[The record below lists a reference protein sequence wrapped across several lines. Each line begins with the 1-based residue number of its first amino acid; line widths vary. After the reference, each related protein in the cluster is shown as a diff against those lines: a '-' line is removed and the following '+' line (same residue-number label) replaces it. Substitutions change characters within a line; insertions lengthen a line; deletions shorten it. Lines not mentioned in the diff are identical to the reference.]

1 MKKQRSLR
9 LFEQIL
15 KSDSTKKVYL
25 QNINYFREYCKVKDF
40 DSLLDIPPKKL
51 QMQIEDYVIYLKGT
65 ISPNSIPTR
74 YWAIQAFFEINDVM
88 LNWKK
93 IRRLF
98 PAKVKKSGYAPW
110 TTKDIQK
117 MLEVATD
124 VRSRALI
131 HLVAST
137 GVRIGAIQEMKLKH
151 IDDIPLSCKSVLV
164 YPDDPEE
171 YYTFLTTEAS
181 SVLDR
186 YLQKRK
192 FDGEELMPESPVF
205 RRMYKIAKAKAIP
218 LGERGMSVIIQR
230 LIKKAGLRSLENKT
244 GLRYNIQQD
253 HGFRKRFN
261 TIMKLNNSINHNLV
275 EKMMGHKRGLDGVY
289 LTPTVEELFNEFQKA
304 IPDLTV
310 DDSERI
316 KLEKKKLEQ
325 DKDTVE
331 KQRIE
336 NEKLLNRLEE
346 VQYGAEGRGSIY
358 AKNMLKLK
366 DDEISKMIYTV
377 FSMIVELVYPE
388 EKKREIFKKIQHAK
402 QTGERIDERIFAD
415 GEGLTRAQKLA
426 IIEKIANQPKK
437 KSERKLPH
445 FNLNLL
451 ESELITN

>member
-15 KSDSTKKVYL
+15 KSDLTKKVYL
-25 QNINYFREYCKVKDF
+25 QSLNYFREYCKVKDF

-51 QMQIEDYVIYLKGT
+51 QMLIEDYVIYLKGK

-74 YWAIQAFFEINDVM
+74 YWPIQAFFEINDIVI
-88 LNWKK
+88 NWKK
-93 IRRLF
+93 IRRFF
-98 PAKVKKSGYAPW
+98 PAKVKKSGHEPW

-137 GVRIGAIQEMKLKH
+137 GVRIGAIQEMRLKH
-151 IDDIPLSCKSVLV
+151 LEDMPLGCKSVLV

-171 YYTFLTTEAS
+171 YHTFLTPEAS
-181 SVLDR
+181 SILDR

-192 FDGEELMPESPVF
+192 FDGEQLTPESPVF
-205 RRMYKIAKAKAIP
+205 RKMYKIRKAKAIP

-289 LTPTVEELFNEFQKA
+289 LTPTVEELFNEFKKA
-304 IPDLTV
+304 IPELTI
-310 DDSERI
+310 DDSERVN
-316 KLEKKKLEQ
+316 LAKKKLEQ
-325 DKDTVE
+325 DKDVVE

-346 VQYGAEGRGSIY
+346 IQYGAEGRGSIY
-358 AKNMLKLK
+358 AKNMLKLR

-377 FSMIVELVYPE
+377 FSMMIELLYPE
-388 EKKREIFKKIQHAK
+388 EKKREIFKKLEHAR
-402 QTGERIDERIFAD
+402 QTGEKIDGRLFGDE
-415 GEGLTRAQKLA
+415 EGLTRTQKLA
-426 IIEKIANQPKK
+426 IIEKIVNQPGK
-437 KSERKLPH
+437 KSEHKLPRL
-445 FNLNLL
+445 NLNLL
-451 ESELITN
+451 ENELITH

>member
-1 MKKQRSLR
+1 VKKQRSLR

-15 KSDSTKKVYL
+15 KSDSTKKVYS

-40 DSLLDIPPKKL
+40 DSFLDIPPKKL
-51 QMQIEDYVIYLKGT
+51 QMLIEDYVIYLKGT

-74 YWAIQAFFEINDVM
+74 YWAIQAFFEVNDIM

-98 PAKVKKSGYAPW
+98 PAKVKKSGHKPW

-131 HLVAST
+131 NFVAST

-151 IDDIPLSCKSVLV
+151 IDDMPLGCKSVLV

-171 YYTFLTTEAS
+171 YHTFLTTEAS

-192 FDGEELMPESPVF
+192 FDGEELAPESPVF

-275 EKMMGHKRGLDGVY
+275 EKMMGHKRGLDAVY
-289 LTPTVEELFNEFQKA
+289 FTPTVEELFNEFKKA
-304 IPDLTV
+304 IPELTI
-310 DDSERI
+310 DDSERVN
-316 KLEKKKLEQ
+316 LAKKKLEQ
-325 DKDTVE
+325 DKDVVE

-336 NEKLLNRLEE
+336 NEKLLSRLEE
-346 VQYGAEGRGSIY
+346 VQYGPEGRGSIY

-366 DDEISKMIYTV
+366 DDKTSKMFCTII
-377 FSMIVELVYPE
+377 SMMIELLYPE
-388 EKKREIFKKIQHAK
+388 EKKREIYKKIEYAK
-402 QTGERIDERIFAD
+402 QTGEKIDGTVFAND
-415 GEGLTRAQKLA
+415 DDFTRTQELA
-426 IIEKIANQPKK
+426 IIKKIVNQPRK
-437 KSERKLPH
+437 KSEYKLPR

-451 ESELITN
+451 ENKLITH